1 MTLYPP
7 RLEGVALCWG
17 CVPDASILELAAL
30 GARYRFPEIHVQP
43 AQDRSAG
50 MSGGDLA
57 ARLKDMEVRVGV
69 VDAVMSGLPGLPHP
83 DEVHPEWR
91 APYLIRVD
99 QCVEAAVTLGA
110 RTLNVAHAL
119 GTPVDYSMMADAVGR
134 IAEQAAA
141 ANLRIALEFI
151 PGTGFPDF
159 PSTLEIIRRVGRED
173 VGVLLDTWH
182 LARSG
187 GNSDELL
194 AFGADRIFEAQISG
208 RREPP
213 PGEPYI
219 PMTGRLAP
227 GEGEESVNEV
237 VRTLRRLRPD
247 LILAV
252 EVFTA
257 ERDDPDLTVARLAAA
272 TSSFLDTMERP

>member
-1 MTLYPP
+1 LTLYSP
-7 RLEGVALCWG
+7 RLDGVALCWG
-17 CVPDASILELAAL
+17 CVPDASLFELAAL
-30 GARYRFPEIHVQP
+30 GARYGFPEIHVQP
-43 AQDRSAG
+43 AQYLAAG
-50 MSGGDLA
+50 MRGSELA
-57 ARLKDMEVRVGV
+57 ARLDEVGVSVGV
-69 VDAVMSGLPGLPHP
+69 VDAVMSGLPGLPYP
-83 DEVHPEWR
+83 DEVRPEWR

-99 QCVEAAVTLGA
+99 QCIEAAVTLGA

-119 GTPVDYSMMADAVGR
+119 GTLVDYSMMADAVGR
-134 IAEQAAA
+134 IAEQAAT
-141 ANLRIALEFI
+141 ANLRISLEFI

-159 PSTLEIIRRVGRED
+159 PTTLEIVRRVGRQD

-187 GNSDELL
+187 GNRDQLL

-227 GEGEESVNEV
+227 GEGDESVSEV

-247 LILAV
+247 LVLAV

-257 ERDDPDLTVARLAAA
+257 KRDDPDRTVARLAEA
-272 TSSFLDTMERP
+272 TASFLETMR